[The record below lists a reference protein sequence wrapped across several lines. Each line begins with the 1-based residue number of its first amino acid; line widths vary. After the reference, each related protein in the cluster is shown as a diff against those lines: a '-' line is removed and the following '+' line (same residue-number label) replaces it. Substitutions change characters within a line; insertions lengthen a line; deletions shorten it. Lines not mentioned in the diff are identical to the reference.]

1 MCNYLGICALVAIF
15 LCYFKRMFEIE
26 PKRFGGITILN
37 QIAHLKINEYTYNR
51 KGSLILLCKMT
62 RMVRRGLTTGTTQ
75 KHLGGEIKHSNGCLL
90 ALHKSNRQNMQFN
103 PPTKPL
109 LVFPTFVII
118 DFTITNRRPSCCLA
132 HTISLVMLP

>member
-75 KHLGGEIKHSNGCLL
+75 KHLGVKLNIQMVVY
-90 ALHKSNRQNMQFN
+90 LHCINQIDKTCNLTHLQNLSQSS
-103 PPTKPL
+103 PPL
-109 LVFPTFVII
+109 
-118 DFTITNRRPSCCLA
+118 SSS
-132 HTISLVMLP
+132 ISLSPTDDHRVVQHTPFHL

>member
-26 PKRFGGITILN
+26 PKRFGGVTILN

-75 KHLGGEIKHSNGCLL
+75 KHLGVKLNIQMVVY
-90 ALHKSNRQNMQFN
+90 LHCINQIDKTCNLTHLQN
-103 PPTKPL
+103 L
-109 LVFPTFVII
+109 
-118 DFTITNRRPSCCLA
+118 S
-132 HTISLVMLP
+132 